1 MKPIKQTTWL
11 TIMIIILLGISVA
24 QMVNMRFTYQ
34 KISTLQDAVLILQNI
49 EIDRQLAEAKEY
61 ESPLPP
67 EEIAPIVPIDPFWKN
82 NMPNLFNDGEEEEK
96 AEIIIPRALP
106 KPFDPYEFPK
116 IPEFPPLPDDTNNIP
131 ETPPLPEMP
140 EIKDLQLDMKSS

>member
-34 KISTLQDAVLILQNI
+34 KISTLQDAVLILQNV

-67 EEIAPIVPIDPFWKN
+67 EEIAPIVPQAALISPSR
-82 NMPNLFNDGEEEEK
+82 G
-96 AEIIIPRALP
+96 RAQFPSNP
-106 KPFDPYEFPK
+106 KPACLFA
-116 IPEFPPLPDDTNNIP
+116 
-131 ETPPLPEMP
+131 
-140 EIKDLQLDMKSS
+140 